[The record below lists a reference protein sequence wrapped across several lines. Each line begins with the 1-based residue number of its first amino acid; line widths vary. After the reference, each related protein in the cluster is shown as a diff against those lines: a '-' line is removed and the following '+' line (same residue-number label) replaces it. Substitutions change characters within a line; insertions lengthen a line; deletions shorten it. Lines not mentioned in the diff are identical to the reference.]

1 MKFNMNTLDLSIKAG
16 EEKDKSSSRGSW
28 NSNVQTRRRKGLH
41 PIQGIYTPN
50 FYNNSVSVGGNS
62 YRQLSDDQ
70 LWTVYIRNA
79 DVRAC
84 VDSIVRRV
92 ATFDWYVR
100 PIVSPTDDSFKLI
113 DESCTYVRDFL
124 NKPNKNN
131 ETWQELMTSLLTDV
145 LVYDN
150 GIIEL
155 VKNRNNELTELV
167 ALDASTINVVVDEF
181 GRIKEYIQTPYE
193 TTGVMSTDNE
203 ISYVR
208 LKKENILQLSIYSNT
223 KNPTGNPVLEALL
236 NEVIALLNAS
246 EHLMYALSADEIPPG
261 ILVLSGISGNAARE
275 AQADLQRL
283 KNQDHKIRVMTTP
296 DPNGVG
302 AKWLELRHTPK
313 DLEMK
318 SLIDDVRRS
327 VFRCFGVMPVEMGLT
342 DGMPRATA
350 TVQLDVAS
358 SHLVTPIVELLQA
371 KINNIILPLIVK
383 DVSILKKMR
392 FGFDRDA
399 RLTTTEKYQLSQTH
413 TNYVRIGVLTRNEV
427 RKDLGFLPEEG
438 GDILSFDSNLG
449 PIPVSTLSEGG
460 SAILV
465 GQHNLESKKE
475 ETEDKD
481 IEEEEQENEED

>member
-1 MKFNMNTLDLSIKAG
+1 MKFNMNTLQLTTR
-16 EEKDKSSSRGSW
+16 KDDQPIGYGSW
-28 NSNVQTRRRKGLH
+28 SSNVQTRKRKGLH
-41 PIQGIYTPN
+41 PIQNIYTPS
-50 FYNNSVSVGGNS
+50 FYNDNAGTGGSS
-62 YRQLSDDQ
+62 YRQLSDEQ
-70 LWTVYIRNA
+70 LWTIYLRNS

-84 VDSIVRRV
+84 IDSIVRRV

-100 PIVSPTDDSFKLI
+100 PNISPNDPDFDQI
-113 DESCTYVRDFL
+113 ESHCIKVRNFL
-124 NKPNKNN
+124 NRPNKNN
-131 ETWQELMTSLLTDV
+131 QTWQELMTSLLTDT
-145 LVYDN
+145 LVYDD

-155 VKNRNNELTELV
+155 VRNREGTLTELV

-181 GRIKEYIQTPYE
+181 GRIKEYVQTPYE
-193 TTGVMSTDNE
+193 SNGVMMNSSE
-203 ISYVR
+203 VSYVR

-223 KNPTGNPVLEALL
+223 KNPSGNPVLEALV
-236 NEVIALLNAS
+236 NEVITLLNAS
-246 EHLMYALSADEIPPG
+246 EHLMYALSADEVPPG

-296 DPNGVG
+296 DPSGIG

-313 DLEMK
+313 DLELK
-318 SLIDDVRRS
+318 GLVDDVRRS
-327 VFRCFGVMPVEMGLT
+327 VYRCFGVMPVEMGMT

-383 DVSILKKMR
+383 DQTMLDKML
-392 FGFDRDA
+392 FGFDREA
-399 RLTTTEKYQLSQTH
+399 KLTTTEKLQLSQAH
-413 TNYVRIGVLTRNEV
+413 NNYVRIGVLTRNEV
-427 RKDLGFLPEEG
+427 RKDLGLLPEDG

-460 SAILV
+460 SAVLV
-465 GQHNLESKKE
+465 GQHNLVTDKKE
-475 ETEDKD
+475 DQEEAEK
-481 IEEEEQENEED
+481 EEEDAEA